1 MNTSPSKT
9 NDRILKDNQIYKIQI
24 INLNDKLNELNINF
38 QNEKNNFEKKENK
51 LKEKYEKEI
60 KQL

>member
-9 NDRILKDNQIYKIQI
+9 NDRILKNNQIYKIQI

>member
-51 LKEKYEKEI
+51 IKEKYEKEI

>member
-38 QNEKNNFEKKENK
+38 QNEKNNFEKKEK
-51 LKEKYEKEI
+51 EIKEKYEKEI